1 MNKESQVEEYVE
13 PEEKTVA
20 QNKRAR
26 YEYQIIETTEVGIV
40 LKGTEVKSVR
50 QGKVDISDCFASIKD
65 GEIWL
70 HNMHVAAYEN
80 AGSFNHSP
88 KRSRKLLLHKREIRK
103 LSGKTKEKGLSLVP
117 LRLYWKHGM
126 AKLELAVAKGK
137 RSFDKRETIKKR
149 EQDREMRQHDSDAR
163 E

>member
-1 MNKESQVEEYVE
+1 ME

-26 YEYQIIETTEVGIV
+26 FEYQILETTEVGIV
-40 LKGTEVKSVR
+40 LKGSEVKSVR
-50 QGKVDISDCFASIKD
+50 QGKVDISDCFASVKD

-80 AGSFNHSP
+80 AGPFNHNP

-103 LSGKTKEKGLSLVP
+103 IFGKTKQTGLSLVP
-117 LRLYWKHGM
+117 LRLYWKHGL
-126 AKLELAVAKGK
+126 AKLELAIAKGK
-137 RSFDKRETIKKR
+137 RSYDKRESIRKR
-149 EQDREMRQHDSDAR
+149 DQDREMRHHDNNA
-163 E
+163 EA

>member
-1 MNKESQVEEYVE
+1 ME
-13 PEEKTVA
+13 PEERTVA

-26 YEYQIIETTEVGIV
+26 HEYQILETTEVGIV
-40 LKGTEVKSVR
+40 LKGAEVKSVR

-70 HNMHVAAYEN
+70 HNMHVAAYPG
-80 AGSFNHSP
+80 AGQFNHNP

-103 LSGKTKEKGLSLVP
+103 IFGKTKQKGLSLVP
-117 LRLYWKHGM
+117 LRLYWKHGL

-137 RSFDKRETIKKR
+137 KSFDKREAIKKR
-149 EQDREMRQHDSDAR
+149 DQDREMQQHDSDSEA
-163 E
+163 